1 MEIVPHFCV
10 LKIAYGSL
18 SSVLVLFYFLHYTI
32 WGLIAVFLATADG
45 NLLIFQPFLKMHFK
59 YAFSSYKCS
68 WFSCISLFFFSPGL
82 LLLLKKKKKKFI
94 YLAVLGLSCSMGDL
108 VLWPGIEPRP
118 PALGARSLNHWGTR
132 EVPVS
137 QILMLHFHYH
147 SFISAYFLISIVISS
162 VTGY

>member
-1 MEIVPHFCV
+1 
-10 LKIAYGSL
+10 
-18 SSVLVLFYFLHYTI
+18 
-32 WGLIAVFLATADG
+32 
-45 NLLIFQPFLKMHFK
+45 MHFQ
-59 YAFSSYKCS
+59 A
-68 WFSCISLFFFSPGL
+68 INVHGLAVSLFFFFSPWAAAAFK
-82 LLLLKKKKKKFI
+82 KKKKKKFI